1 MKSKS
6 ACTKKPSRQ
15 KPPQLVVSSCAAENH
30 FQQAVR
36 FLETASQINDDV
48 ESRLETITCGRN
60 QAEAAMK
67 SSPPDEKESYTEKV
81 FKLAT
86 AKSICDR
93 AKLGLVDAILSTKP
107 TSAMETECLRVSVQV
122 LAAIVANDGASIE
135 RRIHASRVAR
145 NQLSYLKRNA
155 RSEEDAS
162 DYSLRLAEICESTFF
177 GHVLCSSDAHPC
189 YYPQAA
195 TMNCLAV
202 SRSAA
207 IQQASQFCRPGSH
220 FVLVRRLEDTLATQN
235 EIRRVLEILTGTTTQ
250 PFTTVLHEFGSAL
263 CDSSI
268 KIESLL
274 NVDKCC
280 TEKIRSIV
288 EEYGYVANTGHR
300 IKPSASAVFL
310 TNYGVLEDAKDF
322 NDPSCPTNLINTNT
336 NPCMLKAI
344 RMVTSVARGAG
355 KSCSK
360 DEVLERLVMMD
371 ANPVLY
377 DKHDFESGIEPSKF
391 RRTVCERHGD
401 DFILQKFR
409 IIAQTLS
416 RSIQA
421 NERTVI
427 LTLSSKVGKTFFSCG
442 SDAAMTSLVEIP
454 RSTVHPQAVMSGSIV
469 HFKPSQSMRF
479 DMSLVTASSVI
490 ASLVPT
496 YGDLSSW
503 ESGTKLKLPEE
514 IQRDREEHAQMMKS
528 VLEKNREDCRQLSA
542 FVGAAIDNGAD
553 ELDLLAMVDKIDT
566 PKQTLF
572 RMLKSRFASSDREAV
587 LREIKR
593 IWETPEERVEAIEA
607 VDNDRG
613 TIMKLYLRDIASSDL
628 LKNTFQTVQNILDT
642 NADANIE
649 TLISKVTALDSNI
662 TRQRS
667 EHPHLTALGVK
678 FGFDKAPEHFKALVS
693 IVGSVERLLDRQGPN
708 LKALDVAKLL
718 LSLKDRDGT
727 RLYPSDT
734 LISDL
739 AFFGGNSKSHE
750 YKKAE
755 VKRELRHSQTY
766 PVEFKEVFGV
776 AQTFWTIEPIEPRTR
791 DDAAEARKQFSRETP
806 LLKYLLTKVIPTE
819 KGKHFAVSLIT
830 AVLCRRPR

>member
-1 MKSKS
+1 MKAKS
-6 ACTKKPSRQ
+6 PCTKKPSRR
-15 KPPQLVVSSCAAENH
+15 KPSQLVVSSCAAGHH
-30 FQQAVR
+30 FQQAVQ

-268 KIESLL
+268 KIESLH

-528 VLEKNREDCRQLSA
+528 VLEKNHEDCRQLSKLIEVA
-542 FVGAAIDNGAD
+542 KEHGAD
-553 ELDLLAMVDKIDT
+553 YAGLLDMVVEIDT
-566 PKQTLF
+566 PEQTIL
-572 RMLKSRFASSDREAV
+572 RMLESRF
-587 LREIKR
+587 
-593 IWETPEERVEAIEA
+593 
-607 VDNDRG
+607 
-613 TIMKLYLRDIASSDL
+613 ASSDL